1 MLLWVLQRMEG
12 KLQVGVRPT
21 LHCHEAA
28 ISGNRSDPRRRI
40 NTYNVELLGKG
51 RAGKGFQRR
60 EHVGGRGGPVP
71 QRVRL
76 SIQEAE
82 YCF

>member
-40 NTYNVELLGKG
+40 NTYNVELQHEG
-51 RAGKGFQRR
+51 RW
-60 EHVGGRGGPVP
+60 VGGWSEGVRMSAVGPCTAQKV
-71 QRVRL
+71 QCSV
-76 SIQEAE
+76 
-82 YCF
+82 F